1 MELRHLEHFV
11 AVAEQKHFTRAA
23 EAMSISQS
31 GLSASIR
38 ALERELHAS
47 LFVRNTR
54 SVELTEAGRALLV
67 EGRRTLAAAAA
78 AKDAVAAV
86 QGLLRGNLSVG
97 LEQCLG
103 SVDVPALLAR
113 FRAAHPGVEISVRQ
127 GGSTPMLEEL
137 ASGRLDVAF
146 VATGG
151 QPVQGVTLR
160 PLSSE
165 SMELVCHPEHGL
177 AGRGPVALAQLAGES
192 FIDFDPSWG
201 ARGITER
208 AFAAA
213 GIDHP
218 VSLEVNDVH
227 TLLALVGHGLGV
239 ALVPERIAA
248 KKGFGHAR
256 VALEAGATELW
267 QVSAARAEE
276 QAPSLAAE
284 SLLELLPR
292 PNNVERMGIQVI
304 GVGRGGSLHHH
315 GSALGA
321 DFVGT
326 MRYGLG
332 E

>member
-11 AVAEQKHFTRAA
+11 AVAEQRHFTRAA

-67 EGRRTLAAAAA
+67 EGRRTLASAAAA
-78 AKDAVAAV
+78 REAVAAV
-86 QGLLRGNLSVG
+86 QGLLRGSLSVG

-103 SVDVPALLAR
+103 VVNVPAILAQ

-151 QPVQGVTLR
+151 EPVPDVTLR
-160 PLSSE
+160 PLASE
-165 SMELVCHPEHGL
+165 SMVLVCPPDHRLVG
-177 AGRGPVALAQLAGES
+177 GGPIALEKLAGES
-192 FIDFDPSWG
+192 FIDFDRTWG
-201 ARGITER
+201 ARAITDR
-208 AFAAA
+208 AFEAAA
-213 GIDHP
+213 IEHP

-227 TLLALVGHGLGV
+227 TLLALVSHGLGV

-248 KKGFGHAR
+248 KKGFTHATIP
-256 VALEAGATELW
+256 LEPHATDRW
-267 QVSAARAEE
+267 QVSVATSAEPT
-276 QAPSLAAE
+276 ATLAADA
-284 SLLELLPR
+284 LLGMLDAQLSNTP
-292 PNNVERMGIQVI
+292 
-304 GVGRGGSLHHH
+304 
-315 GSALGA
+315 
-321 DFVGT
+321 T
-326 MRYGLG
+326 C
-332 E
+332 